1 MSSNPYDPYSSYD
14 PYQKPTENYQQSGP
28 GGYNSYQQET
38 YQQYSPPAQNP
49 YPPTYS
55 QPPVYQQPII
65 QPIVQPVMV
74 AVAPPTNG
82 KATASMVLGLC
93 IFVAG
98 FLTGVPAVILG
109 HMALKEINFSNGTQ
123 GGRGQAITGLVLGY
137 ISVAG
142 LAICIFCYLLGGLA
156 TLTAPQ

>member
-14 PYQKPTENYQQSGP
+14 PYRPTENYQQSGS
-28 GGYNSYQQET
+28 GSYSSQPQET
-38 YQQYSPPAQNP
+38 YQQYNPPAPNP

-74 AVAPPTNG
+74 AVVPPTNG
-82 KATASMVLGLC
+82 KATASMILGLC
-93 IFVAG
+93 SLAVWFLAG
-98 FLTGVPAVILG
+98 IPAVILG
-109 HMALKEINFSNGTQ
+109 HMALKEINLSNGMQ
-123 GGRGQAITGLVLGY
+123 GGKGQAITGLVLGY

-142 LAICIFCYLLGGLA
+142 LAICVFCYLLGGLA
-156 TLTAPQ
+156 ALSSPQ

>member
-28 GGYNSYQQET
+28 GSYNSYQQDT
-38 YQQYSPPAQNP
+38 YQQYTPPAPNP
-49 YPPTYS
+49 YPAYS
-55 QPPVYQQPII
+55 QPPIYQQPII

-93 IFVAG
+93 TFVVW
-98 FLTGVPAVILG
+98 FLAGVPAVILG
-109 HMALKEINFSNGTQ
+109 HMALKEINLSNGTQ
-123 GGRGQAITGLVLGY
+123 GGKGQAITGLVLGY